1 MKSVGGG
8 RLAENVTPA
17 LIIAG
22 VCVGASL
29 VYYLLVLVKRVSY
42 FKNPVKGVLVATAT
56 LGLKDSP

>member
-42 FKNPVKGVLVATAT
+42 FNNPVKGVI
-56 LGLKDSP
+56 DSKHSP